1 MKEKL
6 KVTSIR
12 YFDTRRGVGY
22 QCETNFVGVEIWN
35 DGDGGAT
42 FIPINSSSIDYA
54 GLSES
59 TLESLIDEYEGITS
73 ER

>member
-12 YFDTRRGVGY
+12 YFNTRRGIGY
-22 QCETNFVGVEIWN
+22 QCQTNKLEVEIWN

-42 FIPINSSSIDYA
+42 FVPINPHSLDYA
-54 GLSES
+54 TLSES
-59 TLESLIDEYEGITS
+59 TLESLIDEYEGRGVT
-73 ER
+73 

>member
-22 QCETNFVGVEIWN
+22 KCKTNYEDVEIWN

-42 FIPINSSSIDYA
+42 FIPINSHSVDYA

-59 TLESLIDEYEGITS
+59 TLESLIDEYEGIKL
-73 ER
+73 